1 MENKRI
7 GDDFINGINE
17 LVRNALAERGIKEGT
32 TVYVLVDDERTGE
45 LRTVSVM
52 EGIIHSIIPFGKKLR
67 GFQTDRRCDPQRE
80 TAKQIVGDLAYN
92 VTVRKSTSG
101 WGYYSIEDFGK
112 FIFLDRCQ
120 ALEVCKNEYGG
131 LTQDTI
137 DKATA
142 ILDHMEEQEILTE
155 CWRGYLS
162 DDDMVMH
169 VNLRVPVDD
178 GYELFADF
186 QPSATSVWMDLELE
200 FPYYR
205 IEGDSRCRMDRT
217 RPMDN
222 AKAMVTGIYLTDAIR
237 SHENG
242 GVTDLSTVG
251 VGGKIPISDI
261 LDKGKLY
268 EYLVATQEQHV
279 KYPEYAAELSAAL
292 DMVGNM
298 REAERDIPE
307 RLLPLGALAG
317 ELGLL
322 PITGGEDVAALVRS
336 VYLLQR
342 AGALDNS
349 DLLLYPFSATPAGPW
364 CNSLSWDAA
373 EINGIKP
380 EAFESV
386 SSGCDGK
393 YIEALSDFVERMG
406 ETYDTDMDTLL
417 ELAATV
423 AWNVDHDTPREIS
436 TMRLMEQFSCTRVQA
451 EEILDSFP
459 EGLNFGNV
467 LTEKEDVER

>member
-1 MENKRI
+1 ME
-7 GDDFINGINE
+7 
-17 LVRNALAERGIKEGT
+17 RN
-32 TVYVLVDDERTGE
+32 
-45 LRTVSVM
+45 
-52 EGIIHSIIPFGKKLR
+52 
-67 GFQTDRRCDPQRE
+67 
-80 TAKQIVGDLAYN
+80 
-92 VTVRKSTSG
+92 
-101 WGYYSIEDFGK
+101 
-112 FIFLDRCQ
+112 
-120 ALEVCKNEYGG
+120 
-131 LTQDTI
+131 
-137 DKATA
+137 
-142 ILDHMEEQEILTE
+142 
-155 CWRGYLS
+155 
-162 DDDMVMH
+162 
-169 VNLRVPVDD
+169 
-178 GYELFADF
+178 
-186 QPSATSVWMDLELE
+186 
-200 FPYYR
+200 
-205 IEGDSRCRMDRT
+205 
-217 RPMDN
+217 
-222 AKAMVTGIYLTDAIR
+222 
-237 SHENG
+237 
-242 GVTDLSTVG
+242 
-251 VGGKIPISDI
+251 
-261 LDKGKLY
+261 
-268 EYLVATQEQHV
+268 
-279 KYPEYAAELSAAL
+279 
-292 DMVGNM
+292 
-298 REAERDIPE
+298 IPE